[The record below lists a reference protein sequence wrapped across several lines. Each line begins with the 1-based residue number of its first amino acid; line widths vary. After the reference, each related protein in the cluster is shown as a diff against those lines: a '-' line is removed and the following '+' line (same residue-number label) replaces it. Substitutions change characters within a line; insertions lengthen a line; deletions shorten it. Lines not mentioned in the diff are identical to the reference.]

1 MKNKRTMIAIAV
13 LVLSA
18 VLIAAGVIAGEPD
31 TVFNKA
37 AKVCMECIGIG

>member
-1 MKNKRTMIAIAV
+1 MIAIAV

-37 AKVCMECIGIG
+37 LFLEKKIK